1 MDNST
6 AMLLASIA
14 GLAFAVVCGYLA
26 WQKGRSVLWF
36 VLFGL
41 LFSLI
46 TLVVILLL
54 PSKRQAAA

>member
-6 AMLLASIA
+6 AMLLASIVDV
-14 GLAFAVVCGYLA
+14 AFAVVCGYLA
-26 WQKGRSVLWF
+26 WQKERSVLWF

-54 PSKRQAAA
+54 PSKRQAA

>member
-1 MDNST
+1 VDNST

-14 GLAFAVVCGYLA
+14 DLAFAAVCGYLA
-26 WQKGRSVLWF
+26 WHKGRSVLWY

-41 LFSLI
+41 LFSII

-54 PSKRQAAA
+54 PPKRTTV

>member
-1 MDNST
+1 MDSST

-14 GLAFAVVCGYLA
+14 DVAFAAVCGYLA

-54 PSKRQAAA
+54 PARRERA